1 MGPNYRYQSRVGAM
15 QLLES
20 HLHSHI
26 IKQRRKVALF
36 LNVATEV
43 YQKPFI
49 LYMCKLKEEMHV
61 IYCFYLKYK
70 VHLFRRGSD

>member
-43 YQKPFI
+43 YQNTFYP
-49 LYMCKLKEEMHV
+49 LHV
-61 IYCFYLKYK
+61 
-70 VHLFRRGSD
+70 